1 MGYYARFKI
10 RAYFLKNVQLKN
22 TLPPGRKVVVMNT
35 NRYTIPL
42 AKIIEEF
49 QFEVLYA
56 PQNIDSILISTSD
69 LIRPGLQMAD
79 FYDYF
84 DSSRIQMM
92 GKVEITYLDNL
103 SVADRQQRLRKYFST
118 KFPALIISR
127 GLQIF
132 PEMVEYAEEFG
143 VTLLRTEDSTS
154 ASMSALISYLN
165 VQIAPRRTRHGV
177 LVEVYGEGILIL
189 GESGVGKSEAAIEL
203 VKRGHR
209 LVADDAVEI
218 KRVSNRTL
226 VGSSPDIIRHF
237 VELRGIG
244 IIDIKNIFGMGA
256 VKDTESINMIIHLEP
271 WQDGK
276 QYDRLGMV
284 DEFTNIMGINIP
296 SLTIPVKPGRNLAII
311 IEVAAMNNRQKRM
324 GYNAAVEL
332 NNRLMNQ
339 LSNQLDG

>member
-1 MGYYARFKI
+1 MMD
-10 RAYFLKNVQLKN
+10 NN
-22 TLPPGRKVVVMNT
+22 
-35 NRYTIPL
+35 YTISL
-42 AKIIEEF
+42 SKIIDEF
-49 QFEVLYA
+49 ELEIIYE
-56 PQNIDSILISTSD
+56 PTDIDSVLISTAD

-84 DSSRIQMM
+84 DSSRLQIM
-92 GKVEITYLDNL
+92 GKVELTYLDHL
-103 SVADRQQRLRKYFST
+103 SVDERQKRLEKYFAT
-118 KFPALIISR
+118 KFPALIIAR

-132 PEMVEYAEEFG
+132 PEMLEYAEKYN
-143 VTLLRTEDSTS
+143 VALLRTEDSTS
-154 ASMSALISYLN
+154 AMMSAIISYLN

-244 IIDIKNIFGMGA
+244 IIDVKEIFGMGA
-256 VKDTESINMIIHLEP
+256 VKDTESINMIIHLEQ

-284 DEFTNIMGINIP
+284 DEFTNIMGINVP

-324 GYNAAVEL
+324 GYNAAIEL

-339 LSNQLDG
+339 MAEQLKG